1 MTNQALSAFK
11 LGKFIIV
18 TDDLDRENE
27 GDLIAP
33 AIFMDEQK
41 MGFMVRHTS
50 GVICVAIDADR
61 ARRLALPP
69 MVTHNQDSKGTAFT
83 VTVDFKEGITTGI
96 SARER
101 ARTAN
106 ALADNKATASD
117 FLRPGHIFPLIA
129 NSGGLNSRRGHTE
142 AGVALC
148 QLTGLPTAAV
158 LSELVNDDGSM
169 MRGAQLRKF
178 AEEHNIP
185 MISIEELT
193 RLEYP
198 ENAHM
203 DFTEVAAQSIL
214 PRMQS
219 TWSIKVVTGIE
230 GDENVLLTLGEI
242 ESRNEDYAPLVR
254 IHSECFTG
262 DVLGSTR
269 CECGPQL
276 QSALLKIEAEGSG
289 VVIYLRGHE
298 GRGIGLIEK
307 IRAYALQDQGLDTVD
322 ANIALGHEIDERK
335 WHDAVELLQMLKL
348 RKIRLL
354 TNNPAK
360 VAALEESGIEVEIIP
375 LIVGQGELNARY
387 LASKR
392 DRLGH
397 IIPADSEL
405 FGEEKAK

>member
-1 MTNQALSAFK
+1 
-11 LGKFIIV
+11 
-18 TDDLDRENE
+18 
-27 GDLIAP
+27 
-33 AIFMDEQK
+33 

-50 GVICVAIDADR
+50 GVVCVAIDADR

-83 VTVDFKEGITTGI
+83 VTVDFKEGVTTGI
-96 SARER
+96 SAYER
-101 ARTAN
+101 ARTAKALGDDN
-106 ALADNKATASD
+106 AVASD
-117 FLRPGHIFPLIA
+117 FIRPGHIFPLIA
-129 NSGGLNSRRGHTE
+129 NNGGLAARRGHTE

-148 QLTGLPTAAV
+148 QLTELPTAAV

-169 MRGAQLRKF
+169 MGGAQLREF
-178 AEEHNIP
+178 AQKHGIP
-185 MISIEELT
+185 MISIDELAQ
-193 RLEYP
+193 LEYP
-198 ENAHM
+198 NQERI
-203 DFTEVAAQSIL
+203 DFTDIAAESIL
-214 PRMQS
+214 PRKQS
-219 TWSIKVVTGIE
+219 TWTIKVVTGIE

-242 ESRNEDYAPLVR
+242 ESFDANYAPLVR

-276 QSALLKIEAEGSG
+276 HSALSKIEAEGRG
-289 VVIYLRGHE
+289 VLIYLRGHE

-322 ANIALGHEIDERK
+322 ANLALGHEIDERK
-335 WHDAVELLQMLKL
+335 WHDAVELLGMMQL

-360 VAALEESGIEVEIIP
+360 VAALEDAGIEVEIIP
-375 LIVGQGELNARY
+375 LIAGQGVFNARY

-397 IIPADSEL
+397 IIPSDNEL
-405 FGEEKAK
+405 FGKERAK

>member
-1 MTNQALSAFK
+1 MMNQALLAFK
-11 LGKFIIV
+11 SGNFIIV
-18 TDDLDRENE
+18 TDDYDRENE

-33 AIFMDEQK
+33 AVFMTAEK

-50 GVICVAIDADR
+50 GVVCAAIDADR

-96 SARER
+96 SAQER
-101 ARTAN
+101 ARTVK
-106 ALADNKATASD
+106 ALSDDDAVASD

-129 NSGGLNSRRGHTE
+129 NSEGLSARRGHTE

-178 AEEHNIP
+178 AEEHSIP
-185 MISIEELT
+185 MISISELAQ
-193 RLEYP
+193 LEYP
-198 ENAHM
+198 ANTHT
-203 DFTEVAAQSIL
+203 DFTDIAAQSVL
-214 PRMQS
+214 PRKQS

-242 ESRNEDYAPLVR
+242 DSDNPEYAPLVR

-276 QSALLKIEAEGSG
+276 QSALSRIETEGRG
-289 VVIYLRGHE
+289 VLIYLRGHE

-307 IRAYALQDQGLDTVD
+307 IRAYALQDDGLDTVD
-322 ANIALGHEIDERK
+322 ANLALGHEIDERK
-335 WHDAVELLQMLKL
+335 WHDAVELLQMLELK
-348 RKIRLL
+348 KIRLL

-360 VAALEESGIEVEIIP
+360 VAALEESGIEVEIIA

-397 IIPADSEL
+397 IIPSDSEL
-405 FGEEKAK
+405 FGKERAK

>member
-1 MTNQALSAFK
+1 MMNAAISAFK
-11 LGKFIIV
+11 SGDFIIV
-18 TDDLDRENE
+18 TDDFDRENE

-33 AIFMDEQK
+33 AVLMNDQK

-50 GVICVAIDADR
+50 GVVCVAIDADR

-69 MVTHNQDSKGTAFT
+69 MVTRNQDSKGTAFT
-83 VTVDFKEGITTGI
+83 VSVDFKEGITTGI
-96 SARER
+96 SAHER
-101 ARTAN
+101 ARTVN
-106 ALADNKATASD
+106 ALADDKATASD

-129 NSGGLNSRRGHTE
+129 HSGGLLARRGHTE

-148 QLTGLPTAAV
+148 QLTELPTVAV

-169 MRGAQLRKF
+169 MRGLQLREF
-178 AEEHNIP
+178 AEKHGIS
-185 MISIEELT
+185 MISIAELAQ
-193 RLEYP
+193 LEIP
-198 ENAHM
+198 TKIHT
-203 DFTEVAAQSIL
+203 DFSDIAAQSIL
-214 PRMQS
+214 PRKQS

-230 GDENVLLTLGEI
+230 GDENILLTLGEI
-242 ESRNEDYAPLVR
+242 EPDNSDYAPLVR

-276 QSALLKIEAEGSG
+276 QSALSKIEAEGRG
-289 VVIYLRGHE
+289 VLIYLRGHE

-307 IRAYALQDQGLDTVD
+307 IRAYALQDEGLDTVD
-322 ANIALGHEIDERK
+322 ANLALGHEIDERK
-335 WHDAVELLQMLKL
+335 WHDAVELLQMLRL
-348 RKIRLL
+348 RRIRLL

-360 VAALEESGIEVEIIP
+360 VTALEESGIAVEIIP
-375 LIVGQGELNARY
+375 LIAGQGELNARY

-397 IIPADSEL
+397 IIPSDSEL
-405 FGEEKAK
+405 FGKEKAQ

>member
-1 MTNQALSAFK
+1 MMNQALSAFK
-11 LGKFIIV
+11 SGSFIIV
-18 TDDLDRENE
+18 TDDFDRENE

-33 AIFMDEQK
+33 AALMDDQK

-50 GVICVAIDADR
+50 GVVCVAIDADR
-61 ARRLALPP
+61 ARHLALPP

-83 VTVDFKEGITTGI
+83 LSVDLKAGITTGI
-96 SARER
+96 SASER
-101 ARTAN
+101 ARTVK
-106 ALADNKATASD
+106 ALSDDDAVASD
-117 FLRPGHIFPLIA
+117 FLRPGHVFPLIA
-129 NSGGLNSRRGHTE
+129 SGGGLSARRGHTE

-148 QLTGLPTAAV
+148 QLTGLPIAAV

-169 MRGAQLRKF
+169 MRGSQLRKF
-178 AEEHNIP
+178 AEDHHIP
-185 MISIEELT
+185 MISIAELAL
-193 RLEYP
+193 LEYP
-198 ENAHM
+198 ENEHI
-203 DFTEVAAQSIL
+203 DFTDVAAQSVL
-214 PRMQS
+214 PRKQS

-242 ESRNEDYAPLVR
+242 ESGNPDFAPLVR

-276 QSALLKIEAEGSG
+276 HSALSLIETEGRG
-289 VVIYLRGHE
+289 VLIYLRGHE

-307 IRAYALQDQGLDTVD
+307 IRAYALQDEGLDTVD
-322 ANIALGHEIDERK
+322 ANLALGHEIDERK

-348 RKIRLL
+348 KKIRLL

-360 VAALEESGIEVEIIP
+360 VAALEESGIEVNIIP

-397 IIPADSEL
+397 IIPSDSEL
-405 FGEEKAK
+405 FGKEKAK